1 MSASIPTYTF
11 TDRADLIAYVPYML
25 GFHPADSVVVIGLR
39 GRRISVGAR
48 ADVTTPAP
56 ETLGDFARLLTRAGR
71 RGAPVTTAMLV
82 GYGPHTAAAERT
94 RELAQG
100 LEQRGYHIAEALHR
114 DGDRFH
120 CLRCADCTP
129 PEGELFDLSTTAAA
143 AAATFEGMTVL
154 PDRESV
160 LRLVEPVGNLA
171 AIAMAQAVDRAE
183 LRLITL
189 LAEADDEHEAL
200 RTAGTAAIDRA
211 MDGFAAGG
219 RLDDDE
225 AAWLS
230 LVLHDLP
237 CRDHAWSRTDDADWQ
252 LDFWLDLTRRSEPG
266 LVAPIATLLGWCAW
280 RGGNGVLA
288 GAALERALRTD
299 PDYSLAHLLTGA
311 LAQGL
316 PPHTISPWPA
326 DPNAPLH
333 RHRTRP
339 RR

>member
-1 MSASIPTYTF
+1 MPTYTF

-48 ADVTTPAP
+48 ADVATPAAQ
-56 ETLGDFARLLTRAGR
+56 TLRDFARLLTRAGR
-71 RGAPVTTAMLV
+71 RGAPVTTAMLI
-82 GYGPHTAAAERT
+82 GYGPHAEAATRT
-94 RELAQG
+94 HELAQG
-100 LEQRGYHIAEALHR
+100 LEQRGYHVAESLHR
-114 DGDRFH
+114 DGDRYH

-160 LRLVEPVGNLA
+160 LRLVEPIGNLA
-171 AIAMAQAVDRAE
+171 AIAMTQAVDRAE
-183 LRLITL
+183 LRLLTL
-189 LAEADDEHEAL
+189 LSTADDQQEAL

-211 MDGFAAGG
+211 MDAFAAGG

-230 LVLHDLP
+230 LVLHHLP

-252 LDFWLDLTRRSEPG
+252 LDFWLDLTRRCEPG

-288 GAALERALRTD
+288 GAALERALRAD
-299 PDYSLAHLLTGA
+299 ADYSLAHLLSGA

-326 DPNAPLH
+326 DPTTPPLPH
-333 RHRTRP
+333 RHRTR
-339 RR
+339 R